1 MVRQANGT
9 REAPSSPIRW
19 DGIRSGDLLFYD
31 GNDNG
36 TVDHV
41 DMYVGNGWAIDS
53 GGSNAGVTFTYVSG
67 TWYEDHFV
75 HGRRVI
81 G

>member
-1 MVRQANGT
+1 M
-9 REAPSSPIRW
+9 
-19 DGIRSGDLLFYD
+19 FYD
-31 GNDNG
+31 GDDDG
-36 TVDHV
+36 TADHV
-41 DMYVGNGWAIDS
+41 DTYVGNGWAIDS
-53 GGSNAGVTFTYVSG
+53 GGSNAGVTLTYVSG

>member
-1 MVRQANGT
+1 MASVGRRIHWFQ
-9 REAPSSPIRW
+9 IRP
-19 DGIRSGDLLFYD
+19 GDLLFYD
-31 GNDNG
+31 GDDDG

-41 DMYVGNGWAIDS
+41 DVYVGNGWAIDS
-53 GGSNAGVTFTYVSG
+53 GGSNAGVTFAYVSD

-75 HGRRVI
+75 DAPRVI

>member
-1 MVRQANGT
+1 VPAPQAASSTPGAESRRGEPGSGPATWGT
-9 REAPSSPIRW
+9 GR
-19 DGIRSGDLLFYD
+19 
-31 GNDNG
+31 
-36 TVDHV
+36 
-41 DMYVGNGWAIDS
+41 S